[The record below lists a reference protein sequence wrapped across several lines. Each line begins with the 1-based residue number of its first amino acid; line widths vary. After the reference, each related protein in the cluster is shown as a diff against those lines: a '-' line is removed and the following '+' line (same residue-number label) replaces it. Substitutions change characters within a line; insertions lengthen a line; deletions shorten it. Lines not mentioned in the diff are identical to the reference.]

1 MKTLLSIIF
10 CLFTFSCSPKDI
22 QTIEF
27 KDGEGL
33 KLSKIGS
40 FNNSFLLVFPYSPR
54 IYNIDSTDT
63 KLQNITHEYIKSI
76 RFNSKTHEILDFTF
90 QTTKNILKIIIPP
103 CQPEPITAPQGYS
116 KDSVLK
122 YFQEIKAISSIKWD
136 SSQRDS
142 CSFRANDVAS
152 YLKKKSVTSYKAFA
166 LPSPQGICYSMNSSQ
181 GIPMWLYHVASS
193 IFCSDDDT
201 YYIFDL
207 FFDKNNPIKYVK
219 WQDTLSN
226 KVDDNCESFDIYASS
241 CRANGP
247 QILCSCPE
255 IDK

>member
-1 MKTLLSIIF
+1 MKTLLPIIF
-10 CLFTFSCSPKDI
+10 CLFIFSCSPKDI
-22 QTIEF
+22 QTIKF

-33 KLSKIGS
+33 KLTKIGS

-63 KLQNITHEYIKSI
+63 KFRDITQKYIKSI
-76 RFNSKTHEILDFTF
+76 SFDSETHEILDFTF
-90 QTTKNILKIIIPP
+90 QTTNNTSNNIIPP
-103 CQPEPITAPQGYS
+103 CNPESITAPQDYS
-116 KDSVLK
+116 KDSILK
-122 YFQEIKAISSIKWD
+122 YFQEVKAISSIKWD
-136 SSQRDS
+136 SQDS
-142 CSFRANDVAS
+142 CSFRAHEVS
-152 YLKKKSVTSYKAFA
+152 LYLKGKNVTSYKAFA

-181 GIPMWLYHVASS
+181 GIPKWRFHVASS
-193 IFCSDDDT
+193 IFCSDDNT

-219 WQDTLSN
+219 WQDTLNN